1 MLEYFDQTARTGFSL
16 LIYVYVA
23 FCMMVVAQKTN
34 TDNSWLAWIP
44 IANIYLMT
52 QIADVDWWWVII
64 CLIPCVNIVGF
75 IYLFMKIS
83 GARGKPE
90 LMGLLM
96 LVPCV
101 NLLYLAYLAFGD

>member
-1 MLEYFDQTARTGFSL
+1 MLEYFDQTTQAGFYL
-16 LIYVYVA
+16 FTYVFVA
-23 FCMMVVAQKTN
+23 LCMMVIAQKTN
-34 TDNSWLAWIP
+34 TPNGWLAWIP

-52 QIADVDWWWVII
+52 QIADVDWWWVLV
-64 CLIPCVNIVGF
+64 CLIPCVNIIGF

-83 GARGKPE
+83 AARGRPE

-101 NLLYLAYLAFGD
+101 NFLYLAYLAFAD